1 MWTLELI
8 GFVAAVLMGIVI
20 GYMRGPWLSLGLSIL
35 SGTVF
40 ILAWLFFY
48 IAVVLFGY
56 ITLPLLGI
64 SHWDRS
70 VNSKIDLFAIH
81 IGGSLVALL
90 AAFATSMSFKPKKR

>member
-8 GFVAAVLMGIVI
+8 GFVASLLVGLVI
-20 GYMRGPWLSLGLSIL
+20 GYMRGPWSSVGLSVL
-35 SGTVF
+35 SGIVF
-40 ILAWLFFY
+40 IAAWLYFY
-48 IAVVLFGY
+48 IAVVVVGY

-70 VNSKIDLFAIH
+70 VNSKLDLFAIH

-90 AAFATSMSFKPKKR
+90 ISFSTSMRFKPK